1 MEDEMNE
8 KNTPEAEVKDT
19 TMEDLEE
26 AFLAVV
32 GETVKLLESLG
43 KAFVKTAQE
52 SSNLMIIKV
61 NEHIKGNLDSL
72 VDAGISHNRR
82 AAATTMIEEGIKSKN
97 AAFDQIE
104 KTKAEIANLRQQLHS
119 LVPGQS

>member
-8 KNTPEAEVKDT
+8 KNTPEAEIKDT

-52 SSNLMIIKV
+52 TSNMMIIKV
-61 NEHIKGNLDSL
+61 DEHIKANLDVL
-72 VDAGISHNRR
+72 VDAGISNNRR
-82 AAATTMIEEGIKSKN
+82 AAATTMIEEGIKSKTSE
-97 AAFDQIE
+97 FDKIE
-104 KTKAEIANLRQQLHS
+104 RTKAEIANLRQQLHS
-119 LVPGQS
+119 LVPGQG